1 MVGTDEAHYQGMDI
15 TELIL
20 DDHHE
25 QRRAFAR
32 LDDVGPAD
40 TESLRLLWNE
50 LADFLEAHAA
60 AEEAVFYPELLRVA
74 DEDGAE
80 TEDAIGDHNDIR
92 DAIAESRQH
101 DPGSELWWKAV
112 GKARAANTEHMGEEE
127 DEGLASF
134 RKAASLEKRDEIGR
148 LFTAAKSREVVPQ
161 LDSGDKDPEAY
172 VEAER
177 AR

>member
-1 MVGTDEAHYQGMDI
+1 MDI

-32 LDDVGPAD
+32 LDDVDPAD
-40 TESLRLLWNE
+40 TESLRLLWGE
-50 LADFLEAHAA
+50 LAEFLEAHAA
-60 AEEAVFYPELLRVA
+60 AEEATFYPELLRVA
-74 DEDGAE
+74 DKDGEE
-80 TEDAIGDHNDIR
+80 TKDAIGDHNDIR
-92 DAIAESRQH
+92 DAVAESRKH
-101 DPGSELWWKAV
+101 DTGSDAWWQAV
-112 GKARAANTEHMGEEE
+112 GKARAANTQHMGEEE

-148 LFTAAKSREVVPQ
+148 LFTAAKSREVAPQ
-161 LDSGDKDPEAY
+161 LDSGDKDPKDY

-177 AR
+177 SR